1 MVLTKSKAIL
11 LAAALILAAVCMG
24 AAALQREQMALAEKL
39 IRLHVVANSDSEAD
53 QAVKLQVRDAVL
65 AVTQPLTA
73 GEDPYGALAGALPEI
88 LPCIGCTQPSRW
100 HCYDVWQHTAVAV
113 GAVEAHAL
121 AQTLTGHGDARG
133 ARVLRWAALLH
144 DLGKPACRTEDAD
157 GTAHFPGHNQ
167 RGGRMAREI
176 LLRLRAPAS
185 LTKGAAAL
193 VAVHDAPLPAADA
206 DILRLLHRRG
216 AVFLRRL
223 CQLKLADLAA
233 HAQNAAVTARWQ
245 EVTQFAARMETLAAD
260 GCYRL
265 DRLAV
270 NGGDVLA
277 AGLRPG
283 PAVGQALDIL
293 LNAVMDGTLPN
304 ERTALLAALQRGFL

>member
-1 MVLTKSKAIL
+1 M
-11 LAAALILAAVCMG
+11 
-24 AAALQREQMALAEKL
+24 
-39 IRLHVVANSDSEAD
+39 
-53 QAVKLQVRDAVL
+53 
-65 AVTQPLTA
+65 
-73 GEDPYGALAGALPEI
+73 
-88 LPCIGCTQPSRW
+88 
-100 HCYDVWQHTAVAV
+100 
-113 GAVEAHAL
+113 
-121 AQTLTGHGDARG
+121 
-133 ARVLRWAALLH
+133 
-144 DLGKPACRTEDAD
+144 
-157 GTAHFPGHNQ
+157 
-167 RGGRMAREI
+167 
-176 LLRLRAPAS
+176 
-185 LTKGAAAL
+185 
-193 VAVHDAPLPAADA
+193 
-206 DILRLLHRRG
+206 
-216 AVFLRRL
+216 
-223 CQLKLADLAA
+223 KLADLAA